1 MQSSFPSHIDFERYA
16 FVVQRDHRGLAA
28 ATEWNA
34 HASQADIARALCDND
49 LPDCAVIRIVE
60 CNPSEGWSRDVTE
73 DVARL
78 IPAICDEAGREG
90 WRIRACARALLLRF
104 DLDSV
109 EEEEVQDDDSAS
121 MQLGWD
127 RERDRRAML
136 ASVGSARS

>member
-1 MQSSFPSHIDFERYA
+1 MPASLPSHIDFERHA
-16 FVVQRDHRGLAA
+16 FVVQRDHRGLAT

-60 CNPSEGWSRDVTE
+60 CNPSEGWARDVTE

-78 IPAICDEAGREG
+78 IPAICNDALRDG

-104 DLDSV
+104 DLDGSDED
-109 EEEEVQDDDSAS
+109 EEDDEAE
-121 MQLGWD
+121 MIQLGWD
-127 RERDRRAML
+127 RERERCAMA
-136 ASVGSARS
+136 ASIGGAQS

>member
-1 MQSSFPSHIDFERYA
+1 MQSGLPSHIDFERHA
-16 FVVQRDHRGLAA
+16 FVVQRDHRGLAT

-60 CNPSEGWSRDVTE
+60 CNPSEGWARDVTE

-78 IPAICDEAGREG
+78 IPAICDDARRDG

-104 DLDSV
+104 DLDGSD
-109 EEEEVQDDDSAS
+109 EEEKNDEAEL

-127 RERDRRAML
+127 RERERCAM
-136 ASVGSARS
+136 ATSIVGAQP